1 MKKLFECEICGKIHD
16 DEQKAK
22 QCERSHKIPT
32 EVTPLAY
39 GKESEYPYK
48 IKVKFGNVKA
58 VYRYESRLGV
68 CSYEDNN

>member
-1 MKKLFECEICGKIHD
+1 MKRLFECEICGNIHD

-22 QCERSHKIPT
+22 QCERSHKLPT

-48 IKVKFGNVKA
+48 IKVKFDNVTA
-58 VYRYESRLGV
+58 VYRYDSGLWGM
-68 CSYEDNN
+68 